1 MTDCPNGEIRDL
13 LPDLVNERLTTERR
27 REVDAHVRGCADCQ
41 EEVALL
47 RTMRTALRR
56 APTVDAGAIAAS
68 IPAYRA
74 PVRHAWGGWRAAA
87 AAIVVLV
94 VGGTSVAV
102 FQRER
107 AVEPSVQ
114 SAPSVVAVREPVDVP
129 PAAQPAAPE
138 PAARELALG
147 SASVSELDDSE
158 LSALLADLETL
169 DVLPPADVENAAV
182 VSAGVTT
189 GTN

>member
-13 LPDLVNERLTTERR
+13 LPDLVNDRLTTERR

-56 APTVDAGAIAAS
+56 APTVDAAAIAAS

-87 AAIVVLV
+87 AIVVLA

-102 FQRER
+102 VQRER
-107 AVEPSVQ
+107 AVESPVQ
-114 SAPSVVAVREPVDVP
+114 SAPSVAAAREPVEAP
-129 PAAQPAAPE
+129 PAAQLAAPE